1 MFKVEVGR
9 RLIWSLNLMYI
20 PKLCYMM
27 NGKNTV
33 HELQFPGP
41 VRQICNPVSNKT
53 KLMFIINLPNLN
65 CNNAS
70 NSV

>member
-1 MFKVEVGR
+1 
-9 RLIWSLNLMYI
+9 
-20 PKLCYMM
+20 MM